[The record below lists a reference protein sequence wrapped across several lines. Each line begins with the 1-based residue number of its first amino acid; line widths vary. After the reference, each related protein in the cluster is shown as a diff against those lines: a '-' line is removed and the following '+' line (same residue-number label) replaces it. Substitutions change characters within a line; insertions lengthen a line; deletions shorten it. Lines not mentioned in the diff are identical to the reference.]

1 MKKKYIQPN
10 VSVSFVV
17 VGSLLLGQSQYEGI
31 EFGPGGIGGG
41 LSKEHDFSSWDYGFA
56 TTHYYKDISLP
67 SSSRFF
73 SVMP

>member
-17 VGSLLLGQSQYEGI
+17 VESQLLGQSQIEGI

-41 LSKEHDFSSWDYGFA
+41 LSKEHDFSSWDYGF
-56 TTHYYKDISLP
+56 DEEDNSESN
-67 SSSRFF
+67 SSSK
-73 SVMP
+73 SLWD